1 MPSPINQAFIV
12 DAVRT
17 PVGKRG
23 GALADVHSADLAAH
37 TIKALVDRTGVDPAA
52 VDDVILGCCDTIG
65 SQAGDVARTAWL
77 VAGLPDHVPGV
88 TIDRQCGSSQQAVH
102 FAAQG
107 VMSGTQ
113 DLVVAGGVQNMSA
126 IPISAA
132 MLVGQRYGFTTP
144 FAESPGWQARYGD
157 QEVSQ
162 FRSAELIAEKWDI
175 SRPAMEEFALASHER
190 AHTAIAEGRFDRE
203 VVALALPDGQSFAV
217 DQCPRETSMEKMA
230 GLEPL
235 APGGRITAAVA
246 SQICDASSALLIASE
261 QAVADHGLT
270 PRARIHHLS
279 VTGDDPVWMLTGPI
293 RATERAFA
301 KTGLTVDDIDLFE
314 CNEAFASVVLAWMKE
329 AGVPHEKVNV
339 NGGGIALG
347 HPIGATGTRIMATL
361 LNELERTGGRY
372 GLQTMCEGGG
382 QANVTIIE
390 RL

>member
-1 MPSPINQAFIV
+1 MAEAYII

-17 PVGKRG
+17 AVGKRG
-23 GALADVHSADLAAH
+23 GALAGVHSADLGAH
-37 TIKALVDRTGVDPAA
+37 ALAALVERTGVDPGA

-132 MLVGQRYGFTTP
+132 MLVGQQYGFSTP
-144 FAESPGWQARYGD
+144 FAESPGWLKRYGD

-162 FRSAELIAEKWDI
+162 FRSAEMIAERWDI
-175 SRPAMEEFALASHER
+175 TREDMERFALASHER
-190 AHTAIAEGRFDRE
+190 ARAAIDAGRFQAQIAPYVLE
-203 VVALALPDGQSFAV
+203 DGSVFDT
-217 DQCPRETSMEKMA
+217 DQCPRDTSLEKMA

-235 APGGRITAAVA
+235 APGGRITAGVA
-246 SQICDASSALLIASE
+246 SQICDGSAAILVASE
-261 QAVADHGLT
+261 QAVRDHGLT
-270 PRARIHHLS
+270 PRARIVHLS
-279 VTGDDPVWMLTGPI
+279 VRGDDPVWMLTGPI
-293 RATERAFA
+293 PATKHALA
-301 KTGLTVDDIDLFE
+301 KAGMSIEDIDLFE
-314 CNEAFASVVLAWMKE
+314 CNEAFASVALAWMKE
-329 AGVPHEKVNV
+329 TGAPHEKVNV

-347 HPIGATGTRIMATL
+347 HPIGATGARLMTTL
-361 LNELERTGGRY
+361 LAELERTGGRY

-382 QANVTIIE
+382 QANVTIVE
-390 RL
+390 RLG

>member
-1 MPSPINQAFIV
+1 VPEAYII

-17 PVGKRG
+17 PVGRRG
-23 GALADVHSADLAAH
+23 GALAGIHSADLGAH
-37 TIKALVDRTGVDPAA
+37 ALKALMSRSGVDPAA

-126 IPISAA
+126 IPISSA
-132 MLVGQRYGFTTP
+132 MLVGGQFGFSTP
-144 FAESPGWQARYGD
+144 FAESPGWVARYGD

-162 FRSAELIAEKWDI
+162 FRSAEMIAERWDI
-175 SRPAMEEFALASHER
+175 SREDMEQYALESHRR
-190 AHTAIAEGRFDRE
+190 AVAATDEGRFKAE
-203 VVALALPDGQSFAV
+203 IEPVADLDTDEG
-217 DQCPRETSMEKMA
+217 PRRDTSLTKMA
-230 GLEPL
+230 GLKPL
-235 APGGRITAAVA
+235 AEGGRITAAVA
-246 SQICDASSALLIASE
+246 SQISDAASAMLIASE
-261 QAVADHGLT
+261 RAVERHGLT

-279 VTGDDPVWMLTGPI
+279 VRGDDPVWMLTGPI
-293 RATERAFA
+293 PATRHALER
-301 KTGLTVDDIDLFE
+301 TGLSVEDIDLFE
-314 CNEAFASVVLAWMKE
+314 VNEAFASVVLAWAKE
-329 AGVPHEKVNV
+329 TGADPGKVNV

-347 HPIGATGTRIMATL
+347 HPIGATGTRLMTTML
-361 LNELERTGGRY
+361 HELERRGGRY

>member
-1 MPSPINQAFIV
+1 MPEAYIV

-17 PVGKRG
+17 AVGKRG
-23 GALADVHSADLAAH
+23 GALAGVHSADLAAH
-37 TIKALVDRTGVDPAA
+37 TLAALVRRTGVDPGA

-107 VMSGTQ
+107 VLSGTQ

-132 MLVGQRYGFTTP
+132 MLVGQQYGFSTP

-162 FRSAELIAEKWDI
+162 FRSAEMIAEKWDI
-175 SRPAMEEFALASHER
+175 SRQDMEEFALASHER
-190 AHTAIAEGRFDRE
+190 ARTAIDEGRFAGE
-203 VVALALPDGQSFAV
+203 IEALDGFDT
-217 DQCPRETSMEKMA
+217 DQCPRETSLEKMA

-246 SQICDASSALLIASE
+246 SQICDGSAAILVASE
-261 QAVADHGLT
+261 QGVKDHGLT
-270 PRARIHHLS
+270 PRARVHHLS
-279 VTGDDPVWMLTGPI
+279 VRGDDAVWMLTGPI
-293 RATERAFA
+293 GATKHALER
-301 KTGLTVDDIDLFE
+301 TGLSVDDIDLFE
-314 CNEAFASVVLAWMKE
+314 CNEAFASVALAWMQE
-329 AGVPHEKVNV
+329 TGAPHEKVNV

-347 HPIGATGTRIMATL
+347 HPIGATGARLMTTM

>member
-1 MPSPINQAFIV
+1 MPEAFIV

-17 PVGKRG
+17 PVGRRG
-23 GALADVHSADLAAH
+23 GSLAGMHSADLGAH
-37 TIKALVDRTGVDPAA
+37 VLKALIDRTGIDADA
-52 VDDVILGCCDTIG
+52 VDDVIMGCCDTIG

-113 DLVVAGGVQNMSA
+113 DLVVAGGLQNMSA

-132 MLVGQRYGFTTP
+132 MLVADQYGFTTP
-144 FAESPGWQARYGD
+144 FAESPGWVARYGEQD
-157 QEVSQ
+157 VSQ
-162 FRSAELIAEKWDI
+162 FKSAEMIAEKWEI
-175 SRPAMEEFALASHER
+175 SREEMEQLALTSHER
-190 AHTAIAEGRFDRE
+190 ARAAIAEGRFKKEIAPLGDFDTDE
-203 VVALALPDGQSFAV
+203 
-217 DQCPRETSMEKMA
+217 CPRETSLEKMA
-230 GLEPL
+230 ALKPL

-246 SQICDASSALLIASE
+246 SQISDAASAALVASE
-261 QAVADHGLT
+261 RAVRDHGLS

-279 VTGDDPVWMLTGPI
+279 VRGDDPVWMLTGPI
-293 RATERAFA
+293 RATRHALE
-301 KTGLTVDDIDLFE
+301 KSGMSIDDIDLFE
-314 CNEAFASVVLAWMKE
+314 CNEAFASVVLAWEKE
-329 AGVPHEKVNV
+329 LGIPHEKVNV

-347 HPIGATGTRIMATL
+347 HPIGATGTRLMTTL
-361 LNELERTGGRY
+361 LNELERTGGRF

-390 RL
+390 RLG

>member
-1 MPSPINQAFIV
+1 MPEAYIV
-12 DAVRT
+12 DAVRS
-17 PVGKRG
+17 PVGRRG
-23 GALADVHSADLAAH
+23 GALADVHSADLGAHVLAA
-37 TIKALVDRTGVDPAA
+37 LMDRAGVDPGA
-52 VDDVILGCCDTIG
+52 VDDVIMGCCDTIG

-126 IPISAA
+126 IPISSA
-132 MLVGQRYGFTTP
+132 MIVGRELGFTTP
-144 FAESPGWQARYGD
+144 FAESPGWLRRYGD

-162 FRSAELIAEKWDI
+162 FRSAEMIAEKWDI
-175 SRPAMEEFALASHER
+175 TREDMEDYALRSHQR
-190 AHTAIAEGRFDRE
+190 AIAATDEGRFDTE
-203 VVALALPDGQSFAV
+203 IEPLAGLTHDEG
-217 DQCPRETSMEKMA
+217 PRRDTTAEKMA
-230 GLEPL
+230 GLQPL
-235 APGGRITAAVA
+235 AEGGRITAAVA
-246 SQICDASSALLIASE
+246 SQISDASSAVLVASE
-261 QAVADHGLT
+261 QAVRDHGLT

-279 VTGDDPVWMLTGPI
+279 VRGDDPVWMLTGPI
-293 RATERAFA
+293 PATRHALD
-301 KTGLTVDDIDLFE
+301 KTGLTIDDIDLFE
-314 CNEAFASVVLAWMKE
+314 VNEAFASVVLAWAKE
-329 AGVPHEKVNV
+329 TGADLDKVNV

-347 HPIGATGTRIMATL
+347 HPIGATGTRLMTTL

-390 RL
+390 LLR

>member
-1 MPSPINQAFIV
+1 MPEAYII

-23 GALADVHSADLAAH
+23 GALAEVHSADLAAH
-37 TIKALVDRTGVDPAA
+37 TLDALMRRTGVDPAA

-65 SQAGDVARTAWL
+65 SQAGDIARSAWL

-126 IPISAA
+126 IPIAAA
-132 MLVGQRYGFTTP
+132 MLVGQQYGFSTP
-144 FAESPGWQARYGD
+144 FAESPGWLKRYGD

-162 FRSAELIAEKWDI
+162 FRSAEMIAEKWDI
-175 SRPAMEEFALASHER
+175 SRAEMEEFALASHDR
-190 AHTAIAEGRFDRE
+190 ARTAITEGRFDNE
-203 VVALALPDGQSFAV
+203 IEPVTLADGSTFAV
-217 DQCPRETSMEKMA
+217 DQCPRETSLEKMA

-235 APGGRITAAVA
+235 APGGRITAAVS
-246 SQICDASSALLIASE
+246 SQICDASTAMLVASE
-261 QAVADHGLT
+261 DAVRTHGLKA
-270 PRARIHHLS
+270 RARVHHLS
-279 VTGDDPVWMLTGPI
+279 VRGDDPVWMLTGPI
-293 RATERAFA
+293 RATQHALE
-301 KTGLTVDDIDLFE
+301 KTGLSIDDIDLFE

-329 AGVPHEKVNV
+329 TGAPHEKVNV

-347 HPIGATGTRIMATL
+347 HPIGATGTRLMTTM

-382 QANVTIIE
+382 QANVTVIE

>member
-1 MPSPINQAFIV
+1 MADAYIV

-37 TIKALVDRTGVDPAA
+37 TIKALVDRTGIDPAA

-132 MLVGQRYGFTTP
+132 MLVGQQYGFSTP

-162 FRSAELIAEKWDI
+162 FRSAEMIAEKWDI
-175 SRPAMEEFALASHER
+175 SRVQMEEFALASHER
-190 AHTAIAEGRFDRE
+190 ARTAIAEGRFE
-203 VVALALPDGQSFAV
+203 GEIVPLALADGQRFTT

-261 QAVADHGLT
+261 QAVKDHGLT

-301 KTGLTVDDIDLFE
+301 KTGLRADDIDLFE

-329 AGVPHEKVNV
+329 TGVPHDKVNV

>member
-1 MPSPINQAFIV
+1 MTEAYIV

-17 PVGKRG
+17 PVGKRRG
-23 GALADVHSADLAAH
+23 SLAGMHSADLGAH
-37 TIKALVDRTGVDPAA
+37 VLSALMQRTGVDPGA
-52 VDDVILGCCDTIG
+52 VDDVIMGCCDTIG

-113 DLVVAGGVQNMSA
+113 DLVVAGGLQNMSA

-132 MLVGQRYGFTTP
+132 MLVADQYGFTTP
-144 FAESPGWQARYGD
+144 FAESPGWVARYGD
-157 QEVSQ
+157 VEVSQ
-162 FRSAELIAEKWDI
+162 FNSAEMIAEKWDI
-175 SRPAMEEFALASHER
+175 GRVQMEEFALASHTR
-190 AHTAIAEGRFDRE
+190 AKTAIAEGRFDHE
-203 VVALALPDGQSFAV
+203 IAPVTLADGTVFST
-217 DQCPRETSMEKMA
+217 DECPRETSLEKMA
-230 GLEPL
+230 ALEPL
-235 APGGRITAAVA
+235 APGGRITAGVA
-246 SQICDASSALLIASE
+246 SQICDASSAMLIASA
-261 QAVADHGLT
+261 QAVKDHGLT

-279 VTGDDPVWMLTGPI
+279 VRGDDPVWMLTGPI
-293 RATERAFA
+293 RATRHALE
-301 KTGLTVDDIDLFE
+301 KTGLRIEDIDLFE
-314 CNEAFASVVLAWMKE
+314 CNEAFASVVLAWAKE
-329 AGVPHEKVNV
+329 LSIPLDKVNV

>member
-1 MPSPINQAFIV
+1 VPEAYIV

-17 PVGKRG
+17 PVGRRG
-23 GALADVHSADLAAH
+23 GALAGMHSADLAGR
-37 TIKALVDRTGVDPAA
+37 ALTALMTRSGVDPAA

-77 VAGLPDHVPGV
+77 VAGLPEHVPGV

-132 MLVGQRYGFTTP
+132 MLVGRQYGFTTP
-144 FAESPGWQARYGD
+144 VAESPGWAARYGG

-162 FRSAELIAEKWDI
+162 FRSAEMIAERWDI
-175 SRPAMEEFALASHER
+175 SREEMEQFAYSSHQR
-190 AHTAIAEGRFDRE
+190 AITATDEGRFKSEIEPVGELDTDE
-203 VVALALPDGQSFAV
+203 G
-217 DQCPRETSMEKMA
+217 PRRDTSPEKMA
-230 GLEPL
+230 GLRPL
-235 APGGRITAAVA
+235 AEGGRITAAVA
-246 SQICDASSALLIASE
+246 SQISDAASAVLIASE
-261 QAVADHGLT
+261 RAVEEHGLT
-270 PRARIHHLS
+270 PRARVHHLS
-279 VTGDDPVWMLTGPI
+279 VRGDDPVWMLTGPI
-293 RATERAFA
+293 PATRHALER
-301 KTGLTVDDIDLFE
+301 TGLSIDDIDVFE
-314 CNEAFASVVLAWMKE
+314 VNEAFASVVLAWAKE
-329 AGVPHEKVNV
+329 TGADLDRVNV

-347 HPIGATGTRIMATL
+347 HPIGATGTRLMTTM
-361 LNELERTGGRY
+361 LNELERRGGRY

>member
-1 MPSPINQAFIV
+1 MPEAFII

-23 GALADVHSADLAAH
+23 GALAGVHPADLGAH
-37 TIKALVDRTGVDPAA
+37 SLAALVDRTGIDPGA
-52 VDDVILGCCDTIG
+52 VDDVIMGCCDTIG
-65 SQAGDVARTAWL
+65 GQAGDVARTAWL

-113 DLVVAGGVQNMSA
+113 DLVVAGGLQNMSA

-132 MLVGQRYGFTTP
+132 MLVGAEYGFTTP
-144 FAESPGWQARYGD
+144 FAESPGWVKRYGD

-162 FRSAELIAEKWDI
+162 FRSAEMIAEKWDI
-175 SRPAMEEFALASHER
+175 SREDMEAYALASHQR
-190 AHTAIAEGRFDRE
+190 AKTAIAEGRFDRE
-203 VVALALPDGQSFAV
+203 IVPVGDFAV
-217 DQCPRETSMEKMA
+217 DQCPRETSLEKMA
-230 GLEPL
+230 SLEPL
-235 APGGRITAAVA
+235 AAGGRITAAVA
-246 SQICDASSALLIASE
+246 SQICDASSALLVASAA
-261 QAVADHGLT
+261 AVRTFGLT

-279 VTGDDPVWMLTGPI
+279 VRGDDPVWMLTGPI
-293 RATERAFA
+293 EATRHALA
-301 KTGLTVDDIDLFE
+301 KTGLSVDDIDLFE

-329 AGVPHEKVNV
+329 LDIPHSKVNV

-347 HPIGATGTRIMATL
+347 HPIGATGTRLMTTL

>member
-1 MPSPINQAFIV
+1 MPEAFII

-23 GALADVHSADLAAH
+23 GALAGVHSADLGAH
-37 TIKALVDRTGVDPAA
+37 VLSALVDRTGVDPGA
-52 VDDVILGCCDTIG
+52 VDDVIMGCCDTIG

-113 DLVVAGGVQNMSA
+113 DLVVAGGLQNMSA

-132 MLVGQRYGFTTP
+132 MLVGQQYGFSTP
-144 FAESPGWQARYGD
+144 FAESPGWSTRYGD

-162 FRSAELIAEKWDI
+162 FRSAEMIAEKWDI
-175 SRPAMEEFALASHER
+175 SREDMEEFALASHQR
-190 AHTAIAEGRFDRE
+190 ALHAIASGYFTNEIAPVTLADGTVFDT
-203 VVALALPDGQSFAV
+203 
-217 DQCPRETSMEKMA
+217 DQCPRETSLEKMA
-230 GLEPL
+230 GLQPL

-246 SQICDASSALLIASE
+246 SQICDASTAMLIASAD
-261 QAVADHGLT
+261 AVSTHGLT

-279 VTGDDPVWMLTGPI
+279 VRGDDPVWMLTGPI
-293 RATERAFA
+293 EATKHALARS
-301 KTGLTVDDIDLFE
+301 GLSIDDIDLFE

-329 AGVPHEKVNV
+329 TGAPHEKVNV
-339 NGGGIALG
+339 NGGGISLG
-347 HPIGATGTRIMATL
+347 HPIGATGTRLMTTM

-372 GLQTMCEGGG
+372 ALQTMCEGGG